1 MISRQGRNEM
11 SSSRVKKLRRNMR
24 ENGYDQTKPVE
35 VADVDG
41 KMIILDGHHRTQG
54 AIGAGIKEI
63 PENIT
68 KATREQGD
76 QLLKEAAEARLY

>member
-1 MISRQGRNEM
+1 M